1 MKIYILKVD
10 LRATW
15 VHSLKEKRMVVKSI
29 TSKLKNKFN
38 ISVAEI
44 ENQDVHQLVTIG
56 IIGISLDQSVC
67 YSNKENIINFIET
80 NTDAEII
87 NIESDI
93 LNI

>member
-1 MKIYILKVD
+1 
-10 LRATW
+10 
-15 VHSLKEKRMVVKSI
+15 MVVKSI

-87 NIESDI
+87 NIENEI

>member
-10 LRATW
+10 LRASW

-44 ENQDVHQLVTIG
+44 ENQDVHQLVTLG
-56 IIGISLDQSVC
+56 IIGISLDQSTC
-67 YSNKENIINFIET
+67 YSNKENIINFIES

-87 NIESDI
+87 NIDEDV

>member
-10 LRATW
+10 LRASW

-56 IIGISLDQSVC
+56 IIGISLDQSTC
-67 YSNKENIINFIET
+67 YSNKENIINFIES

-87 NIESDI
+87 NIDEDV

>member
-10 LRATW
+10 LRAVW
-15 VHSLKEKRMVVKSI
+15 VHSLNEKRMVVKSI

-87 NIESDI
+87 NIEKDI

>member
-10 LRATW
+10 LRAVW
-15 VHSLKEKRMVVKSI
+15 VHSLKEKIMVVKSI

-44 ENQDVHQLVTIG
+44 ENQGIHQIVTIG
-56 IIGISLDQSVC
+56 IIGISLDQSTC

-87 NIESDI
+87 NIDEDV

>member
-1 MKIYILKVD
+1 
-10 LRATW
+10 
-15 VHSLKEKRMVVKSI
+15 MVVKSI

-87 NIESDI
+87 NIEKDI

>member
-1 MKIYILKVD
+1 MKIYILKID

-15 VHSLKEKRMVVKSI
+15 VHSLKEKRMIVKSI

-87 NIESDI
+87 SIKEDV

>member
-10 LRATW
+10 LRAVW

-29 TSKLKNKFN
+29 ISKLKNKFN

-44 ENQDVHQLVTIG
+44 ENQDVHQIVTIG
-56 IIGISLDQSVC
+56 IIGISLDQSSC

-87 NIESDI
+87 NIDEDV

>member
-1 MKIYILKVD
+1 MKIYILKID

-38 ISVAEI
+38 ISVAEA
-44 ENQDVHQLVTIG
+44 ENQDVHQIITIG
-56 IIGISLDQSVC
+56 IVGIALDQRSC
-67 YSNKENIINFIET
+67 YRNKENIINFIET

-87 NIESDI
+87 SIKEDV

>member
-1 MKIYILKVD
+1 MKIYILKID

-15 VHSLKEKRMVVKSI
+15 VHSLKEKRMIVKSI

-38 ISVAEI
+38 ISVAEA
-44 ENQDVHQLVTIG
+44 ENQDVHQIITIG
-56 IIGISLDQSVC
+56 IVGISLDQGSC
-67 YSNKENIINFIET
+67 YRNKENIINFIET

-87 NIESDI
+87 SIKEDV